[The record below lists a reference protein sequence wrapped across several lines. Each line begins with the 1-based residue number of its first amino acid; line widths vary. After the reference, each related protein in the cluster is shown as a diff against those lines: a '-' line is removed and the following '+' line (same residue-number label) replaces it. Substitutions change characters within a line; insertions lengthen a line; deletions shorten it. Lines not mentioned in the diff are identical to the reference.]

1 MKIENSSVFMSGSG
15 STFKSY
21 IREESLV
28 FWAGG
33 RRPGVEGQNQ
43 TVELSLAQPDII
55 ELSDQAKALLA
66 RENGAVKAE
75 PADQPAGFE
84 ISDKDKLKIRL
95 IESLMESLTGRK
107 FKFYILG
114 KVKLGSEKTNFKINP
129 GETAPQAPQ
138 RQGWGLDYNY
148 HESYYEQQ
156 TMSFS
161 AQGVIKT
168 ADGRELSFSVQ
179 LNMTREFAVQQDIRI
194 RAGDA
199 AVDPLVINYDG
210 KAPELT
216 ETKFTFDLD
225 SDGKEDRISFLRPGS
240 GFLALDLNGDG
251 IINNGRELFGPDSG
265 DGFTELAL
273 YDSDG
278 NQWID
283 ENDEI
288 YHRLRIWTKDAEGND
303 ILMALGQKGIGAIY
317 LGSIGTSFEMKD
329 SRNNLQGELRKTGI
343 FLNENGTAGT
353 VQQIDLVV

>member
-1 MKIENSSVFMSGSG
+1 MKIENSSVFMSGS
-15 STFKSY
+15 SSAFKSHT
-21 IREESLV
+21 REESLV

-33 RRPGVEGQNQ
+33 QRPGVEGQNQ
-43 TVELSLAQPDII
+43 PVELSLAQPDII

-95 IESLMESLTGRK
+95 IESLMESLTGKK
-107 FKFYILG
+107 FKFYILE
-114 KVKLGSEKTNFKINP
+114 KVRIGSEITKPRINP
-129 GETAPQAPQ
+129 GEMFSQAPQ
-138 RQGWGLDYNY
+138 RQGWGLEYNC

-156 TMSFS
+156 KMSFS

-179 LNMTREFAVQQDIRI
+179 LNMSREFAMRQDLRI

-199 AVDPLVINYDG
+199 AVDPLVINFDG

-225 SDGKEDRISFLRPGS
+225 SDGTEDRISFLRPGS

-251 IINNGRELFGPDSG
+251 HINNGRELFGPDSG
-265 DGFTELAL
+265 DGFAGLAR
-273 YDSDG
+273 YDLDG

-303 ILMALGQKGIGAIY
+303 VLLALGQKGIGAIY

-329 SRNNLQGELRKTGI
+329 GQNNLQGSLRKTGI

-353 VQQIDLVV
+353 VQQVDLVV